1 MQVNS
6 MPKISCKILD
16 NINEIDKKDW
26 DAVFGDIPESYP
38 FYKALGNSELP
49 DFAFYYL
56 VIYRDDETVLIAP
69 LFATDFNGD
78 IAVEGAI
85 SKVIK
90 FIREAFPR
98 FLIFNTLFCGTPFG
112 EYGVLGIKQDFQDD
126 PRLIPLLLEGINN
139 LAVKINTPLVI
150 FKDFLKQS
158 PPFLDILTRR
168 GYSKTASFPTV
179 YLELNFTSFEDYLK
193 SLGSST
199 RKSLKKKLKQAYSR
213 GKIEVK
219 VAQKIEGQIDQ
230 IVKLYENTYR
240 EGLTKFERLT
250 QKFFLQV
257 THDLYPH
264 TLFFLYYVDGKL
276 AAFNLCFV
284 YPDLLIDKFIGFD
297 YDISNYY
304 NLYFVSWAY
313 NIKWCID
320 NLRRYY
326 HPGQTDYQPKIRL
339 GGKIIPLYAYLKH
352 KNAFFNLVLKLLIL
366 LLKPE
371 NFDEDIRK

>member
-1 MQVNS
+1 
-6 MPKISCKILD
+6 MPKISCKVFD
-16 NINEIDKKDW
+16 NINKIEEKDW

-38 FYKALGNSELP
+38 FYRALANSELP
-49 DFAFYYL
+49 DFTFYYL
-56 VIYRDDETVLIAP
+56 VIYRDTEIVFITP

-78 IAVEGAI
+78 IAAEGWI
-85 SKVIK
+85 SRVIK
-90 FIREAFPR
+90 FIRRVFPR
-98 FLIFNTLFCGTPFG
+98 FLTFNTLFCGTPFG

-139 LAVKINTPLVI
+139 LAVKINAPLVI
-150 FKDFLKQS
+150 FKDFLKES
-158 PPFLDILTRR
+158 TLFLDALTQQ
-168 GYSKTASFPTV
+168 GYSKVKSFPTV
-179 YLELNFTSFEDYLK
+179 LLDLNFASFEDYLK

-199 RKSLKKKLKQAYSR
+199 RKSLKKKLKEAYGR

-219 VAQKIEGQIDQ
+219 AVQEIQGQIDQ

-250 QKFFLQV
+250 PKFFLQV
-257 THDLYPH
+257 THDLHPH
-264 TLFFLYYVDGKL
+264 TRFFLYYVNGKL

-297 YDISNYY
+297 YDISNHY

-320 NLRRYY
+320 NSLRYY

-339 GGKIIPLYAYLKH
+339 GGRIIPLYAYLKH
-352 KNAFFNLVLKLLIL
+352 KNAFFNLFVKLLIL

>member
-1 MQVNS
+1 
-6 MPKISCKILD
+6 MPQISYKVFD
-16 NINEIDKKDW
+16 NINKIEKKDW

-38 FYKALGNSELP
+38 FYKTLENSALPE
-49 DFAFYYL
+49 FAFYYL
-56 VIYRDDETVLIAP
+56 VMYRDDEIVLIAP

-78 IAVEGAI
+78 IAVEGRI

-90 FIREAFPR
+90 FIRKLFPR

-112 EYGVLGIKQDFQDD
+112 ESGVLGIKQDFQDD
-126 PRLIPLLLEGINN
+126 PGLIPLLLGGLKD
-139 LAVKINTPLVI
+139 LAVKINAPLII

-158 PPFLDILTRR
+158 TLFLDALIPQK
-168 GYSKTASFPTV
+168 YSKVESFPTV
-179 YLELNFTSFEDYLK
+179 LLELNFTSFEDYLK

-199 RKSLKKKLKQAYSR
+199 RKSLKKKLKQAHSR

-219 VAQKIEGQIDQ
+219 VVQEIEGQVDQ

-250 QKFFLQV
+250 KEFFLQV
-257 THDLYPH
+257 THDLHPH
-264 TLFFLYYVDGKL
+264 TRFFLYYVDGKL

-284 YPDLLIDKFIGFD
+284 YPDLFIDKFIGFD

-313 NIKWCID
+313 NIEWCID
-320 NLRRYY
+320 NSRRYY
-326 HPGQTDYQPKIRL
+326 HPGQTDYEPKIRL

-352 KNAFFNLVLKLLIL
+352 KNAFFNQLLKLLIF

-371 NFDEDIRK
+371 NFDKDIRK

>member
-1 MQVNS
+1 MS
-6 MPKISCKILD
+6 KISCKIFD
-16 NINEIDKKDW
+16 NLNKIDEKDW

-38 FYKALGNSELP
+38 FYKTLGNSELP
-49 DFAFYYL
+49 DFTFYYL
-56 VIYRDDETVLIAP
+56 AIYRDDAISLIAP

-78 IAVEGAI
+78 IAAEGWV

-90 FIREAFPR
+90 FIRKAFPR

-112 EYGVLGIKQDFQDD
+112 ENGVLGIKQDFRDD

-139 LAVKINTPLVI
+139 LAAKINAPLVI
-150 FKDFLKQS
+150 FKDFLKQDER
-158 PPFLDILTRR
+158 FLDILTRQ
-168 GYSKTASFPTV
+168 GYSKTESFPTV

-193 SLGSST
+193 SLGAST
-199 RKSLKKKLKQAYSR
+199 RKSLKKKLKQADSR

-219 VAQKIEGQIDQ
+219 VVQEIGGQIDQ

-240 EGLTKFERLT
+240 EGLTKFERLPR
-250 QKFFLQV
+250 KFFLQV
-257 THDLYPH
+257 TGDLSAH
-264 TLFFLYYVDGKL
+264 TRFFLYYVDGKL

-313 NIKWCID
+313 NIRWCID
-320 NLRRYY
+320 NSLRYY
-326 HPGQTDYQPKIRL
+326 HPGQTDYEPKIRL
-339 GGKIIPLYAYLKH
+339 GGKLIPLYAYLKH
-352 KNAFFNLVLKLLIL
+352 KNVFFNRLLKLLIL
-366 LLKPE
+366 LLRPE
-371 NFDEDIRK
+371 NFDKDIRK